1 MNHFH
6 SRFLHAIST
15 ILLLTRIGPSSQVAN
30 DKYKITTTV
39 KQGPTNK
46 LLRDPRNNAHDY
58 RLSTHSSRDFKKKV
72 ATVEELLQE
81 DSIFWARQLLS
92 MSSSHSYPCHDPK
105 VEHHPEASSDLA
117 ITSKT
122 SWPECIDIPL
132 TCEECKAHIVD
143 EKNPEI
149 KIVDIIPYGWVV
161 TADYRTDR
169 VRIFCNE
176 TNVTT
181 IPIIG

>member
-1 MNHFH
+1 MNHFLY
-6 SRFLHAIST
+6 SRFLHVLST
-15 ILLLTRIGPSSQVAN
+15 IIVLTWIGPSSQAAN
-30 DKYKITTTV
+30 DKYKVTTAVKKDPTTT
-39 KQGPTNK
+39 

-58 RLSTHSSRDFKKKV
+58 RRSSTHSSRDFKKGE

-81 DSIFWARQLLS
+81 DSFFWARQLLS
-92 MSSSHSYPCHDPK
+92 MSSSHSYPYLHVDVDDQPP
-105 VEHHPEASSDLA
+105 VFSF
-117 ITSKT
+117 TSNKT

-149 KIVDIIPYGWVV
+149 NIVDIIPYGSVV

-181 IPIIG
+181 IPIVG